1 MNGDV
6 NTQTPSSAH
15 TRTSDRER
23 GSGKTGSETL
33 LHRPLADIRDPRRA
47 ASPRQM
53 QRSRIPLSSPISVCI
68 LRNENERREEHV
80 NVDEHGEHGVR
91 TRTRGRCRRRR
102 RRCRRRR
109 PHRGC
114 ARDTGRAAGTSSP
127 GVVRAA
133 LAARWRGGR
142 PARGARQP
150 VTCPRQQAPTLD
162 ISVRSIK
169 PTVARQ
175 WPDSAR
181 QGPTPR
187 QSWLK
192 KIAAL
197 GYAKG

>member
-1 MNGDV
+1 MLIRKHRDV
-6 NTQTPSSAH
+6 AH
-15 TRTSDRER
+15 TLERAIEREDLAIR
-23 GSGKTGSETL
+23 DSEPL
-33 LHRPLADIRDPRRA
+33 LQRPLADIRDPRRA

-114 ARDTGRAAGTSSP
+114 ARDTGRAARTSSP

-133 LAARWRGGR
+133 HAARRRGGR
-142 PARGARQP
+142 PLMRGADTAADVDVVR
-150 VTCPRQQAPTLD
+150 VGGG
-162 ISVRSIK
+162 RSI
-169 PTVARQ
+169 
-175 WPDSAR
+175 
-181 QGPTPR
+181 
-187 QSWLK
+187 
-192 KIAAL
+192 AAM
-197 GYAKG
+197 GSG